1 MNVRIQAL
9 VCLLFLIG
17 TGSQARAAQR
27 AGDMR
32 PEAVPDTAAVTL
44 ACRARPVEPVGR
56 PRVGLALGGGG
67 ARGIAHIS
75 VLRKLEELHI
85 PIDCIAGT
93 SMGALV
99 GAMYASGMSVDEIEK
114 TVLTIEWSELFDDS
128 LERRER
134 TYRRKTDDQLL
145 IAAPGIGIGKGGVK
159 VAAGLL
165 EIGRASCRE
174 RVL

>member
-1 MNVRIQAL
+1 MHVCIQAL
-9 VCLLFLIG
+9 VCLLFLVG
-17 TGSQARAAQR
+17 AGSQARAAQR
-27 AGDMR
+27 AGDM
-32 PEAVPDTAAVTL
+32 PPQAVSDAAAVTL

-75 VLRKLEELHI
+75 VLRKLEELRI

-114 TVLTIEWSELFDDS
+114 TVLTLDWSS
-128 LERRER
+128 AVRRF
-134 TYRRKTDDQLL
+134 
-145 IAAPGIGIGKGGVK
+145 AAS
-159 VAAGLL
+159 AASAPTG
-165 EIGRASCRE
+165 ASATTSW
-174 RVL
+174 